1 MRSWTSP
8 HSFHAN
14 TAYRSVCVH
23 TKTVVPPRS
32 VTCSITP
39 AIVPLPAPY
48 RTMSTAETVPS
59 VPQGHPIVNS
69 QPDEST
75 SSSSVSRS
83 SEPRYSTSRHPP
95 RRRNR
100 HERRSATD
108 SLRSDDVEPYTRFHA
123 AATYKERTSSSRC

>member
-1 MRSWTSP
+1 MRSWTPP

-14 TAYRSVCVH
+14 TAYRSICVH
-23 TKTVVPPRS
+23 PKTVVPPRS

-39 AIVPLPAPY
+39 AVVPPPAPY

-75 SSSSVSRS
+75 SVASLTAANLEIPAPV
-83 SEPRYSTSRHPP
+83 THLVV
-95 RRRNR
+95 RNR

-108 SLRSDDVEPYTRFHA
+108 SLRSDDVEPYTRLHA
-123 AATYKERTSSSRC
+123 AATSKERTSSSRC